1 MREGRIPSLFFM
13 ISHPISLYRIKMDFL
28 DKILM
33 DLYFISEGVGA
44 LSIRELLS
52 YVPNWTVFMQAF
64 ITLLVP
70 LIILYVYK
78 WLNKLEEV

>member
-1 MREGRIPSLFFM
+1 M

-33 DLYFISEGVGA
+33 DLHFISEGAGA